1 MCKILSRYF
10 FQEHLANTLID
21 LVDHPQKS
29 NTVVNG
35 QMKMLSV
42 YENANENASIVN
54 I

>member
-1 MCKILSRYF
+1 MCKIQSSHF
-10 FQEHLANTLID
+10 FQEYLANTLIE

-42 YENANENASIVN
+42 
-54 I
+54 